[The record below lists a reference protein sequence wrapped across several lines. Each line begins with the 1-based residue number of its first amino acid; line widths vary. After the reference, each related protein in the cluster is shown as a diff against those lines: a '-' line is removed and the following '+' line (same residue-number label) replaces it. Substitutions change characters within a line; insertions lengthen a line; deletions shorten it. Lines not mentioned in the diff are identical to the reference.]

1 MSHIPTINCN
11 KTLVNN
17 YLSTCDLIN
26 KYNLLNVNKVP
37 KLNKIVLELSSRDLL
52 SAVESLGKNEINTE
66 TQIKSY
72 FLLYIFSSYQPY
84 IKFRVSK
91 KLKGENDNY
100 SLEINISKNEDI
112 YSFLI
117 SFFVEN
123 WNKLSVEDFS
133 LWKRKSFNFIFQQ
146 KNFVIERK
154 IPGDTFFELEN
165 FLNKTAFGI
174 VSKNL
179 NLRVKFFFQNNNFRS
194 QDASEN
200 LVKNL
205 PFFWI
210 NG

>member
-1 MSHIPTINCN
+1 MSKISTINYN
-11 KTLVNN
+11 KTHN

-37 KLNKIVLELSSRDLL
+37 KLNKIVLKLSSRDLL
-52 SAVESLGKNEINTE
+52 SAVESLGKSEINSE
-66 TQIKSY
+66 IQVKSY

-100 SLEINISKNEDI
+100 SLEIDIFSKEDI

-117 SFFVEN
+117 SFFIEN
-123 WNKLSVEDFS
+123 WNKLSLEDFS
-133 LWKRKSFNFIFQQ
+133 LWKRKGFNFIFQQ
-146 KNFVIERK
+146 KKFIIEKK
-154 IPGDTFFELEN
+154 IPADVFFELEN
-165 FLNKTAFGI
+165 LLNKTPFGI

-179 NLRVKFFFQNNNFRS
+179 NLKVKFLFQNNNFRS
-194 QDASEN
+194 QSASEN